1 MSRLQTATPSSWR
14 RVAIFD
20 SRTVIDSDDDA
31 LLVHEDSYV
40 GVRRNVPSSQSIADL
55 RYSSKPV
62 CCAAV
67 NLCGNE
73 GIGRRRG
80 LGPAGSAPLERG
92 GRDAL
97 TVPVGAVVE
106 RGPLRGLFVVDAEGT
121 ARLRWIRP
129 GKMLDNRVEVLSG
142 LRTGDRYVISPPA
155 GFTDGTPVRE
165 G

>member
-1 MSRLQTATPSSWR
+1 MLR
-14 RVAIFD
+14 RVDGVEVMIESWVIFVATFD

-92 GRDAL
+92 GRD
-97 TVPVGAVVE
+97 G
-106 RGPLRGLFVVDAEGT
+106 
-121 ARLRWIRP
+121 ARLRR
-129 GKMLDNRVEVLSG
+129 RH
-142 LRTGDRYVISPPA
+142 GDRRIRVVVA
-155 GFTDGTPVRE
+155 AAAR
-165 G
+165 